1 MTYVLRILDSL
12 NPQLFNVF
20 ACCTILINND
30 LKRPVLPR
38 TPLML
43 SDCSHFHQ
51 YIPTK
56 AGCQEGNERI
66 AFRAM
71 CKTPRQKLQQLV
83 DCHTCGNASR
93 PLGTKNTL
101 SSHRRGSSV
110 ACKSSTLFRQIRQL
124 YVITRLN
131 DRIPCIRPNGPD
143 ILFASN
149 FPFRLLALDFLFLA
163 FETPSQPLMP
173 NDRRVPDGRLTIDDV

>member
-30 LKRPVLPR
+30 LKRSVLPR

-43 SDCSHFHQ
+43 SDCSHFHTFPQ
-51 YIPTK
+51 RLVVKTR
-56 AGCQEGNERI
+56 NERI
-66 AFRAM
+66 AFHAM

-101 SSHRRGSSV
+101 SFHRRGSSV
-110 ACKSSTLFRQIRQL
+110 ACKSSTLFHQIRQI

-149 FPFRLLALDFLFLA
+149 FSFRLLALDFLFLA
-163 FETPSQPLMP
+163 FKTPSQPLMP
-173 NDRRVPDGRLTIDDV
+173 NDRRVPDGRLTIDHV